1 MKQQIDDIARVYAE
15 SLFQL
20 AEKSGGMAQAQ
31 TVGAE
36 LLALGESAASDKRFA
51 EFLRTPLIDTTTRE
65 NALKRALGSSIS
77 DLLLRF
83 ILVVN
88 RKGRSGSLQS
98 IALAYDAMLQEKLGK
113 VEVDVWTAGPLG
125 EDARRVIQQ
134 RVSAAIGKDAVLHAY
149 VDPTMIGGIK
159 LRIGDRL
166 VDGSVAAKLRSLR
179 STLVEAGGA
188 DVRGRFQQF
197 LNNNA

>member
-20 AEKSGGMAQAQ
+20 ADKAGGLALVQ
-31 TVGAE
+31 TIGAE
-36 LLALGESAASDKRFA
+36 FVALADAVTADRRFA
-51 EFLRTPLIDTTTRE
+51 EFLKTPVIDRKTRE
-65 NALKRALGSSIS
+65 EALKRALTSAVS

-88 RKGRSGSLQS
+88 RKGRSGSLRS
-98 IALAYDAMLQEKLGK
+98 IALAYDSLLQEKLGK

-149 VDPTMIGGIK
+149 VDPAMIGGIK

-166 VDGSVAAKLRSLR
+166 VDGSVASKLRSLR
-179 STLVEAGGA
+179 STILETGGA

-197 LNNNA
+197 LNNS

>member
-20 AEKSGGMAQAQ
+20 AEKAGGMTLVQ
-31 TVGAE
+31 TIGAE
-36 LLALGESAASDKRFA
+36 FAALADAVTSDRRFA
-51 EFLRTPLIDTTTRE
+51 EFLKTPVIDAKTRE
-65 NALKRALGSSIS
+65 ASLKRALAPAIS

-83 ILVVN
+83 LLVVN
-88 RKGRSGSLQS
+88 RKGRSGSIES
-98 IALAYDAMLQEKLGK
+98 IALAYDSLLQEKLGK
-113 VEVDVWTAGPLG
+113 VEVDVWTAGALG

-149 VDPTMIGGIK
+149 VDPAMIGGIK

-166 VDGSVAAKLRSLR
+166 VDGSVASRLRSLH
-179 STLVEAGGA
+179 STLVETGGA

-197 LNNNA
+197 LNNA

>member
-1 MKQQIDDIARVYAE
+1 MKQQIDDVARVYAE

-20 AEKSGGMAQAQ
+20 ADKAGGLAVVQS
-31 TVGAE
+31 VGAE
-36 LLALGESAASDKRFA
+36 FMALADAIQADRRFA
-51 EFLRTPLIDTTTRE
+51 EFLRTPVIDTKTRE
-65 NALKRALGSSIS
+65 AALKRALAPAVS
-77 DLLLRF
+77 DLLVRF
-83 ILVVN
+83 LLVVN
-88 RKGRSGSLQS
+88 RKGRAGSIHS
-98 IALAYDAMLQEKLGK
+98 IALAYDSLLQEKLGK

-125 EDARRVIQQ
+125 EDARRAIQQ

-166 VDGSVAAKLRSLR
+166 VDGSVASKLRSLR
-179 STLVEAGGA
+179 SKLVEAGGA

-197 LNNNA
+197 LNNA